1 MLKNS
6 NMAPKL
12 SHHSVFY
19 IWFSFLCVLFC
30 HGIARQWS
38 CTAILSLKLWSHA
51 RILVSRT
58 WGLIITKIILSE
70 LTLGCTRGKGG
81 GGHPHKVF
89 LSFFVEDK
97 TSAPDVFS
105 SCLFIL
111 HANFETSLVMVSCYG
126 YDIWRHK
133 YQVVKPFLGENTCFF
148 IFFQQ

>member
-1 MLKNS
+1 MT
-6 NMAPKL
+6 PRL
-12 SHHSVFY
+12 SHHSVY
-19 IWFSFLCVLFC
+19 NIWFSFLCVLKSLLR
-30 HGIARQWS
+30 IARQWS
-38 CTAILSLKLWSHA
+38 CTEILSLKLWSHA
-51 RILVSRT
+51 RILVSRK
-58 WGLIITKIILSE
+58 WGLIITKILLTE

-105 SCLFIL
+105 SCLFIP
-111 HANFETSLVMVSCYG
+111 HAHFETSLVMVSCYG

-133 YQVVKPFLGENTCFF
+133 YQVVKLFLGENTCFF

>member
-1 MLKNS
+1 MCLKIQTW
-6 NMAPKL
+6 L
-12 SHHSVFY
+12 R
-19 IWFSFLCVLFC
+19 SFLIIQFSIFGLVFFVCSSVMELRDNGVVLP
-30 HGIARQWS
+30 
-38 CTAILSLKLWSHA
+38 LKLWSHA

-58 WGLIITKIILSE
+58 WGLIITKIILTE

-81 GGHPHKVF
+81 GGHPHNFF